1 MRIFLYVF
9 ISRRLIDYQIG
20 IPLLVKSGCRIIILI
35 PLRCFGEF
43 YLLDIRAVLFHV
55 NNHIFSI
62 GSHAALLV
70 IIIMSG
76 KEIDPSLAIGQSADI
91 IRKHPC
97 VLHRYNGFP
106 VYLILD
112 RVIFL
117 LVSCTASFGR
127 TAGRHRKRQ

>member
-1 MRIFLYVF
+1 MRIFLCVF
-9 ISRRLIDYQIG
+9 ISRRLIHYQID
-20 IPLLVKSGCRIIILI
+20 IALLVKCGSRKIIFVSFWR
-35 PLRCFGEF
+35 LRKV
-43 YLLDIRAVLFHV
+43 YLLYIRAVLFHV

-76 KEIDPSLAIGQSADI
+76 KEIDPSLAIGQGADI